1 MYPSVKFQRASSDL
15 ESFTAVRK
23 SDTSQKLQNENGH
36 FSGAEAREFYESLL
50 KESTETCSKRDSRR
64 SKRGENSESTVK
76 NISKTKKVG
85 ANVSKC
91 ELNVKSKSPCS
102 NTRQENLFLKMAQ
115 DGDVDGL
122 RRFIRDNKV
131 NIDATDPFGWTAL
144 MCAAKSGHK
153 TCVTLLLREG
163 ADAKLKNN
171 QGQTAMDI
179 AKQSGIRDVFDCR
192 RRSARK
198 RRSDVSLE
206 FASTVEQMCDTC
218 KIKFFGSKHKHDTST
233 AHLFNCQYKS
243 ERTFYHIPEDNI
255 GFKLMKRKG
264 WDQEK
269 GLGPEGTGRKFPV
282 KTILKQDRQGLGN
295 KSKKKAKITHFSACD
310 TSAVESTRA
319 GMSSRGLRVPR
330 QTSTK
335 KLIQKQERDRKWEHN
350 LRVYMNTE

>member
-64 SKRGENSESTVK
+64 SKTGENSESTVK

-91 ELNVKSKSPCS
+91 ELNVNSKSPCS

-122 RRFIRDNKV
+122 CRFIRDNKV

-179 AKQSGIRDVFDCR
+179 AKKSGIRDVFDCR
-192 RRSARK
+192 RRSGRK
-198 RRSDVSLE
+198 RRSNVSLE
-206 FASTVEQMCDTC
+206 SASTVEQMCDTC
-218 KIKFFGSKHKHDTST
+218 KIKFFGSKHEHDTST

-269 GLGPEGTGRKFPV
+269 GET
-282 KTILKQDRQGLGN
+282 D
-295 KSKKKAKITHFSACD
+295 
-310 TSAVESTRA
+310 E
-319 GMSSRGLRVPR
+319 
-330 QTSTK
+330 
-335 KLIQKQERDRKWEHN
+335 
-350 LRVYMNTE
+350 